1 MNDRIDDDECTH
13 VWKNQTIFNSIFT
26 VDFETMHTAIGHV
39 TSEPS
44 TCRITKIEGNSVE
57 MGKKDEIY
65 NPFICAIVA
74 ANGTIINLFLF
85 WCVFF
90 RFFYSIFDCFWEWI
104 AWAATSANSTLT
116 LDMRFGVQPMRH
128 EWNRRTRHECTFVWL
143 GERVSFSQHSHMEHW
158 KSESVS
164 FHHESVCHEHYLT
177 SDVNLRIIVVLIS
190 IYVVVVIVPSD
201 WLTNNEQR

>member
-1 MNDRIDDDECTH
+1 MNDRNDDDECTH

-26 VDFETMHTAIGHV
+26 VDFETLHTAIGHV

-90 RFFYSIFDCFWEWI
+90 SLFLFNFR
-104 AWAATSANSTLT
+104 L
-116 LDMRFGVQPMRH
+116 LLRV
-128 EWNRRTRHECTFVWL
+128 NRMSCD
-143 GERVSFSQHSHMEHW
+143 FSEQHSDTRYAIW
-158 KSESVS
+158 SAANAPRVKSTHTPRVHFCLARRASKLLAAFSHGALE
-164 FHHESVCHEHYLT
+164 
-177 SDVNLRIIVVLIS
+177 IGIG
-190 IYVVVVIVPSD
+190 IVPSWECVSWTLFD
-201 WLTNNEQR
+201 KRRQFTDHCSFNKHLCRRRHRTQRLTDE